1 MKPRKQPI
9 QGVSHCRRW
18 PILLLVILLAASY
31 LGASSLRFALGAR
44 KKKKALLLPV
54 PRFRG
59 RTGSYQNDRRWYYW
73 IKDVDDVLAPR
84 VAALMRAEGA
94 RVATI
99 SAAPGIAWHHFNAA
113 EGQAIGTADF
123 LEDGVEGQIKHIFV
137 SVLGRADPRTS
148 VVWDVGM
155 NSGLFTCLAASM
167 GFEVHAFEP
176 QPLCHNVVAA
186 TLALNPRLQGRV
198 HTHRVAGASPAV
210 AAAGRSITVGR
221 TSCGPGN
228 QVKEGG
234 GHAQKNKEKKKKE
247 DNDDADDD
255 GPVSVP
261 LVRISAMRAGLA
273 GAKTATALV
282 KVDTEGS
289 ETGILRDLADFM
301 NSPSEGGDRGSVHF
315 VVPELVVEI
324 VPHFWS
330 ARGSSVDD
338 GVSAVTALA
347 NMAQR
352 VLVLHDWDTPTIGVK
367 PFGSHGW
374 LSSPTSVDG
383 VPGPFWEVTDLRAF
397 LIDDRLEK
405 RVGCNIW
412 FSF

>member
-9 QGVSHCRRW
+9 QGVSHYCRRW
-18 PILLLVILLAASY
+18 PILLLVTLLAASY
-31 LGASSLRFALGAR
+31 LGASSLLGAP
-44 KKKKALLLPV
+44 KKALLLPV

-59 RTGSYQNDRRWYYW
+59 RTG
-73 IKDVDDVLAPR
+73 IADDFLAPR

-99 SAAPGIAWHHFNAA
+99 SVAPGIAWHHFNAA

-123 LEDGVEGQIKHIFV
+123 LKGGVEGQIKHIFV

-210 AAAGRSITVGR
+210 AAAGRAITVGR
-221 TSCGPGN
+221 TLCGPGN

-234 GHAQKNKEKKKKE
+234 GHAQKNKEKKK
-247 DNDDADDD
+247 DDADDD

-261 LVRISAMRAGLA
+261 LVRISALRAGLA

-301 NSPSEGGDRGSVHF
+301 TMNSPSEGGDR
-315 VVPELVVEI
+315 VVPELVVEL

-330 ARGSSVDD
+330 ARGSSVDE

-352 VLVLHDWDTPTIGVK
+352 VLVLHDYNTPTIGVK

-374 LSSPTSVDG
+374 LSGPTSVDG

-405 RVGCNIW
+405 RCGCNIW
-412 FSF
+412 FSFWNSYPGSYWRLPGVQV